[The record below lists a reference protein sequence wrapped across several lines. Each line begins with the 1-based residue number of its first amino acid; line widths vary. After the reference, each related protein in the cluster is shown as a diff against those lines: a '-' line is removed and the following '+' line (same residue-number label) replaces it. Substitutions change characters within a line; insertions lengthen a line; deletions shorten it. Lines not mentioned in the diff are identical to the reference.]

1 MIKVYWKTPLRERAP
16 IVLVAVLSIL
26 LYLAVEEFQVTRE
39 QPYFK
44 EKLLASKLTEKA
56 YKRIKK
62 ESILKNHMANSTFDP
77 NQTGLIGLSISEVTS
92 NVGYLSSK
100 QTSINPNF
108 SAVAIHLLKKAK
120 LKQGDTVA
128 VALSGSFPAINIAVY
143 SAIQTLKLQPIV
155 ITSSASSQ
163 WGANHHDFLWL
174 DMEDLLFK
182 DGILN
187 IKSKYATLGGVEDKA
202 LGMSERSK
210 DLLLK
215 SITRNK
221 IQIYD
226 FKNFKDGIDKR
237 VEIYNTNAKTTI
249 KAYINVGGG
258 SLSVGT
264 SIGKKTFKP
273 GLIKSVPL
281 DTENIDSVMLRFL
294 KNDIPVIHF
303 IQIESL
309 AKKYNLPTTNKKNP
323 IPGEGNIFRKK
334 EYNLWLISVGLILII
349 SLLVFVKRKS
359 INETELII

>member
-1 MIKVYWKTPLRERAP
+1 
-16 IVLVAVLSIL
+16 
-26 LYLAVEEFQVTRE
+26 
-39 QPYFK
+39 
-44 EKLLASKLTEKA
+44 
-56 YKRIKK
+56 
-62 ESILKNHMANSTFDP
+62 
-77 NQTGLIGLSISEVTS
+77 
-92 NVGYLSSK
+92 
-100 QTSINPNF
+100 
-108 SAVAIHLLKKAK
+108 
-120 LKQGDTVA
+120 
-128 VALSGSFPAINIAVY
+128 
-143 SAIQTLKLQPIV
+143 
-155 ITSSASSQ
+155 
-163 WGANHHDFLWL
+163 
-174 DMEDLLFK
+174 
-182 DGILN
+182 
-187 IKSKYATLGGVEDKA
+187 VEDKA